1 MSKCLVVWF
10 VCVES
15 HRGVS
20 ELTGFPRVATV
31 VMFVQL
37 VVEEVD
43 GGEWLACLPSPTV
56 ARTVE
61 DEEDP
66 SSFFL
71 TFVLLLAPEG
81 GLFLSHPPCQSLI
94 RRDKIEACI
103 CLQLLE

>member
-1 MSKCLVVWF
+1 ML
-10 VCVES
+10 VES

-61 DEEDP
+61 DEEGLFSFLSDVCSSFGSVGWLVRFP
-66 SSFFL
+66 SSL
-71 TFVLLLAPEG
+71 PMSYST
-81 GLFLSHPPCQSLI
+81 
-94 RRDKIEACI
+94 
-103 CLQLLE
+103 

>member
-1 MSKCLVVWF
+1 MLVVLF
-10 VCVES
+10 VIVES

-20 ELTGFPRVATV
+20 DLTGFPRVATV

-61 DEEDP
+61 DEEDLFSVLSDVSSSLGSEGWSVLFP
-66 SSFFL
+66 SSL
-71 TFVLLLAPEG
+71 PISYST
-81 GLFLSHPPCQSLI
+81 
-94 RRDKIEACI
+94 
-103 CLQLLE
+103 